1 MRIDSM
7 QKILITGG
15 AGYIGSH
22 AVRLFLEQGL
32 PVVLLDNF
40 SCGYREAAETLAQF
54 GDLVIEEADLLDRER
69 IGEVF
74 AKHDIGTVL
83 HFAALCLVNESV
95 EQPERYMRNN
105 VEGTRH
111 LLEAMVKAGVRDI
124 IFSSTCAVY
133 GETRTLPVDE
143 THPTAP
149 MNPYG
154 DSKLAAE
161 DLVRAFGREHG
172 IRSVVF
178 RYFNVCGASRDG
190 VIGDSKKPSQ
200 LLMQNAVRGAMG
212 IEPFT
217 YTCGRVDTP
226 DGTPIRDYIDVEDL
240 VAAHFLG
247 YEYLMR
253 GGASE
258 LFNLGNGRGYSVKEI
273 VSAVERIFGLMME
286 KSTGEPRKGEYPN
299 IYADASKARAVLG
312 FDPQKSLDQ
321 SIESLRKWYT
331 GHPDGYA
338 R

>member
-1 MRIDSM
+1 M

-22 AVRLFLEQGL
+22 AVRLFLERGL
-32 PVVLLDNF
+32 SVVLLDNF
-40 SCGYREAAETLAQF
+40 SRGYHEAVETLAQF
-54 GDLVIEEADLLDRER
+54 GDLAIEEADLLDRER
-69 IGEVF
+69 IEEVF

-95 EQPERYMRNN
+95 EEPERYMNNN
-105 VEGTRH
+105 VEGTRN
-111 LLEAMVKAGVRDI
+111 LLETMVKSGVRDI

-133 GETRTLPVDE
+133 GDVARLPVDE
-143 THPTAP
+143 AHPTMP

-161 DLVRAFGREHG
+161 ELIRSYGQEHG

-178 RYFNVCGASRDG
+178 RYFNVCGASADG
-190 VIGDSKKPSQ
+190 LIGDSKKPSQ

-212 IEPFT
+212 IEPFA
-217 YTCGRVDTP
+217 YTCGQVDTP

-247 YEYLMR
+247 YEYLMQ

-258 LFNLGNGRGYSVKEI
+258 LFNLGNGQGYSVKEI
-273 VSAVERIFGLMME
+273 VSAVEQIFGQVME
-286 KSTGEPRKGEYPN
+286 KSAAPPRKGEYPN
-299 IYADASKARAVLG
+299 IYADAAKARAVLG
-312 FDPQKSLDQ
+312 FAPKKSLSE
-321 SIESLRKWYT
+321 SIESLRKWYA
-331 GHPDGYA
+331 GHPGGYS